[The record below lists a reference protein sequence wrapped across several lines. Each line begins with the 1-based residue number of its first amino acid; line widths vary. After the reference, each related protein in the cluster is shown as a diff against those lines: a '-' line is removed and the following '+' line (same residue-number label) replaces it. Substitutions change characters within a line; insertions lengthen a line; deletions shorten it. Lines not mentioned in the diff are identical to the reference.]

1 MQVAVESPQSG
12 VAPVELRHTGI
23 VEVVSHLVSLPHL
36 HTPLTQV
43 LEIDKSHKDVPQTHW
58 HIPRGSMTSDLAS
71 NPVVHVTIAHGSK
84 LRTQNHAIIQIQEK
98 L

>member
-58 HIPRGSMTSDLAS
+58 HIPYGCMTSDLAS
-71 NPVVHVTIAHGSK
+71 NPDVHVTIAHGAK
-84 LRTQNHAIIQIQEK
+84 LRIQNNEIIQM
-98 L
+98 